1 MRNERTLTK
10 NHGGSMSTVDSATA
24 EENEVLSEI
33 GRNWWVLLFVGIV
46 SLGVGIWAVAAPE
59 KAFGTLSLIFAIWL
73 LVTGIWQI
81 VRAFGMGLGAGARAL
96 FIITGALSL
105 IIGFVSLRYFFNQD
119 SVVLAGW
126 IFSIFIGIGFL
137 MRGFADLVAGLSAKG
152 APGRGWAIFAGI
164 VILIGGIIILVAPL
178 SVIALAWVVGIW
190 LIVIG
195 LFEIMGA
202 FMVRKLTA

>member
-1 MRNERTLTK
+1 MK
-10 NHGGSMSTVDSATA
+10 NHGGSMSTVDSVTA
-24 EENEVLSEI
+24 EENEVLSAI
-33 GRNWWVLLFVGIV
+33 SRNWWVLLLLGII

-59 KAFGTLSLIFAIWL
+59 KAFGTLSLIFAVWL

-81 VRAFGMGLGAGARAL
+81 VRAFGAGIGGGSRAL

-126 IFSIFIGIGFL
+126 VFSIFIGIGFL
-137 MRGFADLVAGLSAKG
+137 MRGFADLFAGISAKG
-152 APGRGWAIFAGI
+152 APGRGWAIFSGI
-164 VILIGGIIILVAPL
+164 VILIGGVIILVAPL
-178 SVIALAWVVGIW
+178 SVVALAWVVGIW

-195 LFEIMGA
+195 LFEIIAA
-202 FMVRKLTA
+202 FSVRKLAA

>member
-1 MRNERTLTK
+1 
-10 NHGGSMSTVDSATA
+10 MSTVTA
-24 EENEVLSEI
+24 EENEVLSAI
-33 GRNWWVLLFVGIV
+33 GRNWWVLLFVGLV

-59 KAFGTLSLIFAIWL
+59 KAFGTLSLIFAVWL

-81 VRAFGMGLGAGARAL
+81 VRAFGAGLGGGTRTL
-96 FIITGALSL
+96 LIITGVLSL

-119 SVVLAGW
+119 SIVLAGW
-126 IFSIFIGIGFL
+126 VLSIFIGVGFL
-137 MRGFADLVAGLSAKG
+137 MRGFSDLLAGLSAKG
-152 APGRGWAIFAGI
+152 MPGRGWAIFAGI

>member
-1 MRNERTLTK
+1 
-10 NHGGSMSTVDSATA
+10 MSTVTA
-24 EENEVLSEI
+24 EENEVLSAI
-33 GRNWWVLLFVGIV
+33 GRNWWVLLFVGLV
-46 SLGVGIWAVAAPE
+46 SLGVGIWAVVAPE
-59 KAFGTLSLIFAIWL
+59 KAFGTLSLIFAVWL

-81 VRAFGMGLGAGARAL
+81 VRAFGAGLGGGTRTL
-96 FIITGALSL
+96 LIITGVLSL

-119 SVVLAGW
+119 SIVLAGW
-126 IFSIFIGIGFL
+126 VLSIFIGVGFL
-137 MRGFADLVAGLSAKG
+137 MRGFSDLLAGLSAKG
-152 APGRGWAIFAGI
+152 MPGRGWAIFAGI

>member
-1 MRNERTLTK
+1 
-10 NHGGSMSTVDSATA
+10 MSTVTA
-24 EENEVLSEI
+24 EENEVLSAI
-33 GRNWWVLLFVGIV
+33 GRNWWVLLFVGLV

-59 KAFGTLSLIFAIWL
+59 KAFGTMSLIFAVWL

-81 VRAFGMGLGAGARAL
+81 VRAFGAGLGGGTRTL
-96 FIITGALSL
+96 LIITGVPSL

-119 SVVLAGW
+119 SIVLAGW
-126 IFSIFIGIGFL
+126 VLSIFIGVGFL
-137 MRGFADLVAGLSAKG
+137 MRGFSDLLAGLSAKG
-152 APGRGWAIFAGI
+152 MPGRGWAIFAGI

>member
-1 MRNERTLTK
+1 
-10 NHGGSMSTVDSATA
+10 MSTVTA
-24 EENEVLSEI
+24 EENEVLSAL
-33 GRNWWVLLFVGIV
+33 GRNWWVLLFIGLV

-59 KAFGTLSLIFAIWL
+59 KAFGTLSLLFAIWL
-73 LVTGIWQI
+73 LVTGVWQI
-81 VRAFGMGLGAGARAL
+81 IRAFGMGIGAGSRTL

-119 SVVLAGW
+119 SIVLAGW
-126 IFSIFIGIGFL
+126 VLSIFIGIGFH
-137 MRGFADLVAGLSAKG
+137 MRGFADLITGLSAKG
-152 APGRGWAIFAGI
+152 MPGRGWAIFSGL

-202 FMVRKLTA
+202 FMVRKFMTQ